1 MVKKKKKNG
10 DIAIFFLP
18 IQLNLTLPLIVPC
31 NSIPCLHLLPL
42 PHGPTVSQVSFHH
55 LSIPL
60 PLATKYGRSSNLRP
74 VRHLIVCFSFQI
86 QARMHIVQ
94 QELQDLKSRLDTSA
108 AERYNEDQQ
117 ALVTKVE
124 SLKDEFKDLI
134 VELRRKKSTQGATSM
149 TDDVS
154 VRKYDR

>member
-1 MVKKKKKNG
+1 MKKKTRKCKETCT
-10 DIAIFFLP
+10 ISIFFLP
-18 IQLNLTLPLIVPC
+18 IQLNLTLHLIFLC
-31 NSIPCLHLLPL
+31 YSFLCLHLLPPL
-42 PHGPTVSQVSFHH
+42 HNR
-55 LSIPL
+55 LSCLFSLYFPL
-60 PLATKYGRSSNLRP
+60 STEYGRSPNLFP
-74 VRHLIVCFSFQI
+74 VSPLIVCFSFQI

-154 VRKYDR
+154 IRKYDR